1 MSRMSKLQIRLHQ
14 ATAPQLPT
22 SEELRQNRRAG
33 FQRLWWVWE
42 DYTIEGEVLRPEGGF
57 RRVYC
62 PAIEPELLEEFAG
75 VHDKKTLV
83 TFARKFGLLGRGVR
97 DRVKAVLSHASRVR
111 AVYDLLGLLARRE
124 VPRQELPTILRS
136 AGVRLF
142 SPTESVPDLQEFI
155 RTRGAF
161 VPASWPKDPRR
172 TAYGALAKLI
182 NPNIAGLH
190 YRLASAKEESPG
202 LYLNFSALIEV
213 IYWRLA
219 ARSRREWRWC
229 QRPQCGITFPVH
241 DPRQKFCSP
250 RCANLNKVHA
260 FRERKRFRHSKKLRR
275 TRR

>member
-1 MSRMSKLQIRLHQ
+1 MSRRSKLHIRLHQ

-22 SEELRQNRRAG
+22 SEEYRQNRRAG
-33 FQRLWWVWE
+33 FQRLWLVWE
-42 DYTIEGEVLRPEGGF
+42 DYTIKGEVLRPEGGL

-75 VHDKKTLV
+75 VDDKKALV
-83 TFARKFGLLGRGVR
+83 RFAIKFGLLGPGVG
-97 DRVKAVLSHASRVR
+97 DRVKAVLSHARRVR
-111 AVYDLLGLLARRE
+111 AVYDVLDLLDRPE
-124 VPRQELPTILRS
+124 VLKQNLQAILRP

-142 SPTESVPDLQEFI
+142 SQTELARDFPEFI
-155 RTRGAF
+155 RTRGALA
-161 VPASWPKDPRR
+161 PASWPQDPRQ
-172 TAYGALAKLI
+172 TAYRALAKLI

-190 YRLASAKEESPG
+190 YRLASAKEEFPG

-219 ARSRREWRWC
+219 AHSRREWRRC
-229 QRPQCGITFPVH
+229 QRPQCGIIFPVD

-260 FRERKRFRHSKKLRR
+260 FRERKRSRQTKKLRR